1 MTDIKKEEQTL
12 KIGVLGAGQIS
23 QAAHFDSIRRS
34 SNAELYAICDVDEFL
49 LNRMSEIYHPTKVY
63 RDYDEMLADTEL
75 DAVVIG
81 ISDNFHVPM
90 TIKAVKAGKPVLV
103 EKPLGMSIE
112 EVEELGRIV
121 KESNVYV
128 QVGNMK
134 RFDPGIEA
142 AKDFIYEEMGEMLT
156 LKAWYCDNT
165 YRYTTTDN
173 VQPVILEGVNAK
185 KPEGDPKA
193 DKRRYYMR
201 GHGSHLFDTAR
212 YLGGNIVAV
221 TAWLTEKYG
230 SYSWLITTEFA
241 NGSVGQLDLTLQVRM
256 DWHEGFEVY
265 GEYGSVLA
273 KTYNPWFFKGSDVE
287 IFKTSDGNYHRPIA
301 ADGHFYRRQ
310 IEDFSHTVLTGK
322 KGRGATV
329 FDGIETMKI
338 MQAVQN
344 SVELGQRVRVD
355 SVTGVL

>member
-1 MTDIKKEEQTL
+1 MTNIKKEKKL
-12 KIGVLGAGQIS
+12 VKIGVLGAGQIS

-49 LNRMSEIYHPTKVY
+49 VTETSNIYHPKKVY
-63 RDYDEMLADTEL
+63 YDYDEMLLDPEIDAIVVGIADHY
-75 DAVVIG
+75 
-81 ISDNFHVPM
+81 HVPM
-90 TIKAVKAGKPVLV
+90 ATKAIKAGKHVLV

-112 EVEELGRIV
+112 EVEELGEIARQSDV
-121 KESNVYV
+121 HV

-134 RFDPGIEA
+134 RFDEGIEA
-142 AKDFIYEEMGEMLT
+142 AKDFIDQEMGEMLT

-173 VQPVILEGVNAK
+173 VQPVILEGPNAK
-185 KPEGDPKA
+185 KPAGNPKA

-230 SYSWLITTEFA
+230 SYSWLVTAEFE
-241 NGSVGQLDLTLQVRM
+241 NGFVGQLDLTLQVRM
-256 DWHEGFEVY
+256 DWHEGFEIY
-265 GEYGSVLA
+265 GENGSITA
-273 KTYNPWFFKGSDVE
+273 KTYNPWFFKASDVE
-287 IFKTSDGNYHRPIA
+287 IFKSSDDSFHRPIA

-310 IEDFSHTVLTGK
+310 IEDFSRTILTGK
-322 KGRGATV
+322 LGRGATV
-329 FDGIETMKI
+329 YDGIQTMRI
-338 MQAVQN
+338 MQAVQK
-344 SVELGQRVRVD
+344 SVDTGEKVYID
-355 SVTGVL
+355 SVSGEL

>member
-1 MTDIKKEEQTL
+1 MTEIRKEAKLL

-34 SNAELYAICDVDEFL
+34 NNAELYAICDVDEFL
-49 LNRMSEIYHPTKVY
+49 LHEMAAIYHPKKIY
-63 RDYDEMLADTEL
+63 QDYSDMLADPEV
-75 DAVVIG
+75 DAIVIG
-81 ISDNFHVPM
+81 IADNFHVPM
-90 TIKAVKAGKPVLV
+90 TIRAVEAGKAVLV

-112 EVEELGRIV
+112 EVEKLGEIV
-121 KESNVYV
+121 KKANIHV

-134 RFDPGIEA
+134 RFDPGIEE
-142 AKDFIYEEMGEMLT
+142 AKKFIDEGMGEMLA

-173 VQPVILEGVNAK
+173 VQPIILTGENAK
-185 KPEGDPKA
+185 KPAGNPKA

-212 YLGGNIVAV
+212 YLGGNITAV

-230 SYSWLITTEFA
+230 AYSWLITAEFE
-241 NGSVGQLDLTLQVRM
+241 NGFVGQLDLTLQVRM

-265 GEYGSVLA
+265 GENGSIIA
-273 KTYNPWFFKGSDVE
+273 KTYNPWFFKASDVE
-287 IFKTSDGNYHRPIA
+287 IFKSVDDSFHRPIA

-310 IEDFSHTVLTGK
+310 IEDFANAVLTGK

-338 MQAVQN
+338 MQAVQK
-344 SVELGQRVRVD
+344 SVE
-355 SVTGVL
+355 TGGKVQVSDVSGEL

>member
-1 MTDIKKEEQTL
+1 MASIKKTDPAV

-49 LNRMSEIYHPTKVY
+49 VNEMDAIYHPAKRY
-63 RDYDEMLADTEL
+63 LDYDEMLADPEL
-75 DAVVIG
+75 DAVVVG
-81 ISDNFHVPM
+81 IADNFHVPM
-90 TIKAVKAGKPVLV
+90 TAKAVRAGKPVLV

-112 EVEELGRIV
+112 EVEELGELV
-121 KESNVYV
+121 KQSGVHV

-142 AKDFIYEEMGEMLT
+142 ARDFIGQEMGEMLA

-173 VQPVILEGVNAK
+173 IQPLILTGTKAK
-185 KPEGDPKA
+185 KPAGNPKA

-221 TAWLTEKYG
+221 TAWLTEKYDA
-230 SYSWLITTEFA
+230 YSWMVTAEFE
-241 NGSVGQLDLTLQVRM
+241 NGFVGQLDLTLQVRM

-265 GEYGSVLA
+265 GEKGSIVA

-287 IFKTSDGNYHRPIA
+287 IFKASDDRFHRPIA

-310 IEDFSHTVLTGK
+310 IEDFAQTVLTGK

-329 FDGIETMKI
+329 FDGIQTMRI
-338 MQAVQN
+338 MQAVQK
-344 SVELGQRVRVD
+344 SVETGQKVRVD
-355 SVTGVL
+355 SVSGEL

>member
-1 MTDIKKEEQTL
+1 MTDIKKEDKL
-12 KIGVLGAGQIS
+12 LRIGVLGAGQIS

-34 SNAELYAICDVDEFL
+34 NNAELYAICDVDDFL
-49 LNRMSEIYHPTKVY
+49 RNEMDAIYHPTKLY
-63 RDYDEMLADTEL
+63 SDYDEMLADPKV

-81 ISDNFHVPM
+81 IADQYHVPM

-112 EVEELGRIV
+112 EVEELGEVV
-121 KESNVYV
+121 KKSGVHV

-134 RFDPGIEA
+134 RFDQGIEV
-142 AKDFIYEEMGEMLT
+142 AKDFIKDEMGEILQ
-156 LKAWYCDNT
+156 LKAWYVDST

-173 VQPVILEGVNAK
+173 VQPVIVMGPNAK
-185 KPEGDPKA
+185 KPSGNPKA

-212 YLGGNIVAV
+212 HLGGDIIAV

-230 SYSWLITTEFA
+230 SYSWSVIAEFDT
-241 NGSVGQLDLTLQVRM
+241 GYVGHLDLTLKIHG

-265 GEYGSVLA
+265 GEHGTIHA
-273 KTYNPWFFKGSDVE
+273 KTFNPWFFKASEVE
-287 IFKTSDGNYHRPIA
+287 IFKEVDGTYHRPIA
-301 ADGHFYRRQ
+301 ADGHSYRRQ
-310 IEDFSHTVLTGK
+310 IEDFARTILTGE

-338 MQAVQN
+338 MQAVQK
-344 SVELGQRVRVD
+344 SVELGERVVVAD
-355 SVTGVL
+355 VSGEL

>member
-1 MTDIKKEEQTL
+1 MTNIKKDDKL
-12 KIGVLGAGQIS
+12 VKIGVLGAGQIS

-34 SNAELYAICDVDEFL
+34 KNAELYAICDVDEYL
-49 LNRMSEIYHPTKVY
+49 LNEMNSIYHPTKLY
-63 RDYDEMLADTEL
+63 RDFDEMLKDPEV

-81 ISDNFHVPM
+81 IADNFHVPM
-90 TIKAVKAGKPVLV
+90 SIKAIEAGKHVLV

-112 EVEELGRIV
+112 EVENLGKIV
-121 KESNVYV
+121 EQAKVHV

-142 AKDFIYEEMGEMLT
+142 AKDFIDNEMGEMLA

-173 VQPVILEGVNAK
+173 VQPVILTGPNAK
-185 KPEGDPKA
+185 KPAGDPKA

-212 YLGGNIVAV
+212 YLGGNIIAV

-230 SYSWLITTEFA
+230 SYSWFVTAEFE
-241 NGSVGQLDLTLQVRM
+241 NGFVAQLDLTLQVRM

-265 GEYGSVLA
+265 GENGSILA
-273 KTYNPWFFKGSDVE
+273 KTYNPWTFRSSDVE
-287 IFKTSDGNYHRPIA
+287 IFKVADDSFHRPIA
-301 ADGHFYRRQ
+301 VDGHFYRRQ
-310 IEDFSHTVLTGK
+310 IEDFAQAILTGK
-322 KGRGATV
+322 AGRGATV
-329 FDGIETMKI
+329 KDGIEAMKV
-338 MQAVQN
+338 MQAVQE
-344 SVELGQRVRVD
+344 SVKTGQKVYVD
-355 SVTGVL
+355 SVSGEL

>member
-1 MTDIKKEEQTL
+1 MENNLTNKNIVN
-12 KIGVLGAGQIS
+12 IGVLGAGQIS
-23 QAAHFDSIRRS
+23 QAAHFDSVRRAN
-34 SNAELYAICDVDEFL
+34 NAKLYAICDVDEYL
-49 LNRMSEIYHPTKVY
+49 LNEMDAIYHPTKLY
-63 RDYDEMLADTEL
+63 KDYDEMLADPNI

-81 ISDNFHVPM
+81 IADNYHVPM
-90 TIKAVKAGKPVLV
+90 TLKAVQAGKHVLV

-112 EVEELGRIV
+112 EVEELGEVV
-121 KESNVYV
+121 KKSNVHV

-134 RFDPGIEA
+134 RFDEGIEA
-142 AKDFIYEEMGEMLT
+142 AKDFIDEEMGEIIQ

-173 VQPVILEGVNAK
+173 VQPLIITGPNAK
-185 KPEGDPKA
+185 KPAGDPKA

-230 SYSWLITTEFA
+230 SYSWSVIAEFES
-241 NGSVGQLDLTLQVRM
+241 GYVGHLDLTLKVHM

-265 GEYGSVLA
+265 GEHGSIQG
-273 KTYNPWFFKGSDVE
+273 KTFNPWFFKASEVE
-287 IFKTSDGNYHRPIA
+287 IFKEEDGTFHRPIA

-310 IEDFSHTVLTGK
+310 IEDFSRTVLTGEV
-322 KGRGATV
+322 GRGATV
-329 FDGIETMKI
+329 YDGIETMKI
-338 MQAVQN
+338 MQAVQK
-344 SVELGQRVRVD
+344 SVESGEKVYVAD
-355 SVTGVL
+355 VTGAL

>member
-1 MTDIKKEEQTL
+1 MTDIKKEDKL
-12 KIGVLGAGQIS
+12 IKIGVLGAGQIS

-34 SNAELYAICDVDEFL
+34 NNAELYAICDIDEFL
-49 LNRMSEIYHPTKVY
+49 LNEMNAIYHPRKLY
-63 RDYDEMLADTEL
+63 RDYDEMLADPEL

-81 ISDNFHVPM
+81 IADNYHVPM

-112 EVEELGRIV
+112 EVEELGKIV
-121 KESNVYV
+121 KEADVHV

-142 AKDFIYEEMGEMLT
+142 AKDFVDEEMGEMLA

-173 VQPVILEGVNAK
+173 IQPFILVGPNAK
-185 KPEGDPKA
+185 KPTGNPKA

-212 YLGGNIVAV
+212 YLGGNIIAV

-230 SYSWLITTEFA
+230 AYSWFVTAEFE
-241 NGSVGQLDLTLQVRM
+241 NGFVGQLDLTLQVRM

-265 GEYGSVLA
+265 GENGSIVA

-287 IFKTSDGNYHRPIA
+287 IFKSVDDSYHRPIA

-310 IEDFSHTVLTGK
+310 IEDFAHTVLTGEI
-322 KGRGATV
+322 GRGATV

-338 MQAVQN
+338 MQAVQK
-344 SVELGQRVRVD
+344 SIETGGKVRID
-355 SVTGVL
+355 SVSGEL